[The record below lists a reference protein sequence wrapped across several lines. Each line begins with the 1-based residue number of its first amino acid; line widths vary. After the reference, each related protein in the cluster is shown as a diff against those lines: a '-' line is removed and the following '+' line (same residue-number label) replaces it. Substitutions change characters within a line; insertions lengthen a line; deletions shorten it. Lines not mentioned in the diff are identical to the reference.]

1 MGEIWKRALRVKF
14 DGQLKLEFYGMT
26 ISSDAGLLVYREL
39 DNTFDL
45 TAGIR
50 EMIEETRI
58 GKNIQHSLTALLR
71 QPVYGHLAGHRITKG
86 TEGRL

>member
-50 EMIEETRI
+50 EMIEETRV

-71 QPVYGHLAGHRITKG
+71 QPVYDHLAGHRITKG
-86 TEGRL
+86 TEERL